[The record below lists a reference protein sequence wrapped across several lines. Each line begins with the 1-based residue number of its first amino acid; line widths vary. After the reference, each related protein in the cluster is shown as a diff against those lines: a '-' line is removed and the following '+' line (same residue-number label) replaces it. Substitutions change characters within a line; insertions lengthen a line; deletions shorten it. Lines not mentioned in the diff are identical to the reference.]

1 MSQNDEIEQ
10 VVEVVEVVEVVK
22 RGRGRPRK
30 NIIITVDDVK
40 EVTEITDQQEKTKR
54 GYRSKYF
61 YMTEEETKA
70 RRAQLKRENN
80 LKYKEKHYN
89 KIREAQSRYFA
100 KDSTK
105 EKMKG
110 YYKKNKTKKENE
122 AQKEILDV

>member
-10 VVEVVEVVEVVK
+10 VVEVVEVVK

-40 EVTEITDQQEKTKR
+40 EVIEITDQNENTKR

-80 LKYKEKHYN
+80 VK
-89 KIREAQSRYFA
+89 
-100 KDSTK
+100 
-105 EKMKG
+105 
-110 YYKKNKTKKENE
+110 YKKNIITK
-122 AQKEILDV
+122 

>member
-1 MSQNDEIEQ
+1 MSQNNEIEQ
-10 VVEVVEVVEVVK
+10 IVEVVEVVK
-22 RGRGRPRK
+22 RGRGRPKK
-30 NIIITVDDVK
+30 NITITVDDVK
-40 EVTEITDQQEKTKR
+40 EVAEITDQNENTKR

-80 LKYKEKHYN
+80 IKYKEKHYN
-89 KIREAQSRYFA
+89 KIREAQTRYFA

-110 YYKKNKTKKENE
+110 YYIKNKTKKENE
-122 AQKEILDV
+122 AQNEILDV

>member
-10 VVEVVEVVEVVK
+10 VVEVVEVVK

-40 EVTEITDQQEKTKR
+40 EVTEITDQNQNTKR

-80 LKYKEKHYN
+80 VKYKEKHYN

-100 KDSTK
+100 KNSTK
-105 EKMKG
+105 EMMRG
-110 YYKKNKTKKENE
+110 YYEKNKTKKMKENE
-122 AQKEILDV
+122 AQNEILDV

>member
-1 MSQNDEIEQ
+1 MSQSNEIEQ
-10 VVEVVEVVEVVK
+10 IVEVVEVVK
-22 RGRGRPRK
+22 RGRGRPKK
-30 NIIITVDDVK
+30 NITITVDDVK
-40 EVTEITDQQEKTKR
+40 EVAEITDQNENTKR

-80 LKYKEKHYN
+80 IKYKEKHYN

-105 EKMKG
+105 EKMKV
-110 YYKKNKTKKENE
+110 YYKQNKLNKQKENE
-122 AQKEILDV
+122 VENEILDV

>member
-1 MSQNDEIEQ
+1 MSQNNEIEQ
-10 VVEVVEVVEVVK
+10 IVEVVEVVK
-22 RGRGRPRK
+22 RGRGRPKK
-30 NIIITVDDVK
+30 NITITVDDVK
-40 EVTEITDQQEKTKR
+40 EVAEITDQNENTKR

-80 LKYKEKHYN
+80 VKYKEKHYN

-105 EKMKG
+105 EKMRG

-122 AQKEILDV
+122 AQIEILDV

>member
-1 MSQNDEIEQ
+1 MSQNNEIEQ
-10 VVEVVEVVEVVK
+10 IVEVVEVVK
-22 RGRGRPRK
+22 RGRGRPKK
-30 NIIITVDDVK
+30 NITITVDDVK
-40 EVTEITDQQEKTKR
+40 EVAEITDQNENTKR

-80 LKYKEKHYN
+80 IKYKEKHYN
-89 KIREAQSRYFA
+89 KIREAQTRYFA

-110 YYKKNKTKKENE
+110 YYQKNKTKKENE
-122 AQKEILDV
+122 AQNEILDV